1 MILLF
6 EDILELQRHNK
17 RILIGLAEV

>member
-1 MILLF
+1 
-6 EDILELQRHNK
+6 LELQRHNK